1 MQMLETLDSDT
12 SKLVVLYLQRV
23 GDATPDRI
31 AERLRLPLMTV
42 LATVRY
48 LDEEGLVRRLAGSER
63 IVLADGRRGLSRPG
77 PTGSDR
83 ERRIRP
89 GRESVE

>member
-1 MQMLETLDSDT
+1 MQAFDRLDSDT

-31 AERLRLPLMTV
+31 AERLRLPLLTV

-48 LDEEGLVRRLAGSER
+48 LAEEGLVRRLDGSER
-63 IVLADGRRGLSRPG
+63 VVLAEGARARDRP
-77 PTGSDR
+77 
-83 ERRIRP
+83 RP
-89 GRESVE
+89 A

>member
-1 MQMLETLDSDT
+1 MQTFETLDSDT

-31 AERLRLPLMTV
+31 ADRLRLPLMTV

-48 LDEEGLVRRLAGSER
+48 LEKEGIVRRLAGSDR
-63 IVLADGRRGLSRPG
+63 VVLADHDAAHPGRRERAGAASSRPA
-77 PTGSDR
+77 
-83 ERRIRP
+83 
-89 GRESVE
+89 SVPR

>member
-1 MQMLETLDSDT
+1 MQAFEALESDT

-31 AERLRLPLMTV
+31 ADRLQLPLMTV

-48 LDEEGLVRRLAGSER
+48 LDDEGLVRRLDGSDR
-63 IVLADGRRGLSRPG
+63 IVLSDRSAAGRGRRSAP
-77 PTGSDR
+77 DAA
-83 ERRIRP
+83 
-89 GRESVE
+89 

>member
-1 MQMLETLDSDT
+1 MQAFETLDSDT

-48 LDEEGLVRRLAGSER
+48 LDEEGLVRRLE
-63 IVLADGRRGLSRPG
+63 
-77 PTGSDR
+77 GSDR
-83 ERRIRP
+83 VVLDDGGRTERPRRDAVDRSATAP
-89 GRESVE
+89 PAG

>member
-1 MQMLETLDSDT
+1 MQAFEALDSDT

-48 LDEEGLVRRLAGSER
+48 LDEEGLVRRLE
-63 IVLADGRRGLSRPG
+63 
-77 PTGSDR
+77 GSDR
-83 ERRIRP
+83 VVLTDRNGTRVERERVADP
-89 GRESVE
+89 A